1 MTRKNAAAAMA
12 EGIEW
17 KCLLSESPFL
27 VTVSE
32 ILNLS
37 WTQRKNRN
45 LDSKISL
52 IDNNTVIRSD
62 CAFPLQPELNELLRS
77 VISAEI
83 CTPEP
88 DLLPRTIQEATKL
101 TLLRRM

>member
-12 EGIEW
+12 EKIEW

-27 VTVSE
+27 LAIPE

-37 WTQRKNRN
+37 WTRRKNIN
-45 LDSKISL
+45 LDSKDISNRQEHL
-52 IDNNTVIRSD
+52 LES
-62 CAFPLQPELNELLRS
+62 ELNELHGS

-83 CTPEP
+83 CAPEP